1 MPRLASVLDD
11 HHLFELINA
20 APDLHG
26 LRLTLATALAQ
37 YLIFLLPAGMA
48 FAWLRGSRDDRYAL
62 LRALYACLMALALA
76 QLIGWMWPQPR
87 PFALHLGNQFIPHAN
102 DAGLPSD
109 HVTIF
114 WTLGLAAL
122 ATRQFAT
129 WGFPLLAAGLAVGWS
144 RVYLGV
150 HFPLDVLAALPVA
163 ALALAVVSGLGKFAD
178 TRFSEP
184 VVDIYARFERRLRRS
199 KDPHNGGC

>member
-1 MPRLASVLDD
+1 MLDD
-11 HHLFELINA
+11 RHLFELINA

-26 LRLTLATALAQ
+26 LRLVLATALAQ
-37 YLIFLLPAGMA
+37 YLVFALAAGMVV
-48 FAWLRGSRDDRYAL
+48 AWVRGSREDRYGL
-62 LRALYACLMALALA
+62 LRALYACLIALALA
-76 QLIGWMWPQPR
+76 QLIGWLWPRPR
-87 PFALHLGNQFIPHAN
+87 PFALHLGQQFMPHAN

-109 HVTIF
+109 HVTVF

-163 ALALAVVSGLGKFAD
+163 ALALALASALGKFAD
-178 TRFSEP
+178 ARFSKP
-184 VVDIYARFERRLRRS
+184 VVDIYARFERRLWRRRN
-199 KDPHNGGC
+199 PHNGEC